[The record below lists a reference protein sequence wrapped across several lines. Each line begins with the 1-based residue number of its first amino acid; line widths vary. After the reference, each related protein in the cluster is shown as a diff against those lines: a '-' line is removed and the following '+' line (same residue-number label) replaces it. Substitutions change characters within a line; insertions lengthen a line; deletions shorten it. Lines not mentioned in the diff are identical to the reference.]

1 METKKPTI
9 LAIDDIQD
17 NLISLKAVLQDALP
31 EFKLLTALDG
41 KNGIALAQSEDPD
54 VILLDIVMP
63 DMDGFAVC
71 RKLKADEVLS
81 QIPVVFLTALKTD
94 RESRIKALNAGAEG
108 FLTKPLDE
116 IELIAQIR
124 AMVKIKT
131 ANRHQRMETE
141 ELSALVAERTRELEE
156 ELAERLKA
164 EEALRFSE
172 LELREAQSVA
182 RIGNWKWD
190 IKNGEVT
197 WSDEMYLIFGIDKY
211 SYKGRLGDVISK
223 VIHPDDLHLVLP
235 SNASNI
241 ASKPVEYRIILPDKS
256 IHHIWAK
263 SGEAVMDGEGNPIFL
278 RGIAQDIT
286 ERRQAEDALRESQEH
301 YLSLFN
307 NMLDGVYRST
317 HEGKFVDVNPAMINM
332 FGYSSREEMLQVDI
346 RTELY
351 FAPEER
357 GSHILDTGQEEIE
370 VYRMR
375 RKDRSEIWVEDHGYY
390 VHDEQGRILYHEGIL
405 RDITERKQIENTLM
419 FLLESGYSD
428 ENFFHSLARYLATS
442 LRMDYVCIDR
452 LSGDQLSAQTVVIYF
467 DGKFEDNVEYSLKD
481 TPCGDVVG
489 KNICVF
495 PKQVRHIFP
504 EDAVLQEM
512 LAESYIGTTLWD
524 TGGQPIGLI
533 AAISRNPL
541 ENSSLAESVLNLVSV
556 RAAGELK
563 RKQAEEELIYLSTHD
578 ALTGLYNRAFFVEE
592 MARLERGRG
601 FPVSIVMADV
611 DRLKE
616 TNDQEGHATGDA
628 LLKRVAQT
636 LTVSFR
642 TNDVIARIGGDEFVV
657 LLSNTDA
664 NAAEEL
670 MRRVRQVILEHN
682 TTHAETPIRLSLGVS
697 TAEEPTS
704 LSEMLNEADENMY
717 NEKRGN
723 HAAS

>member
-1 METKKPTI
+1 METKKTTI

-17 NLISLKAVLQDALP
+17 NLTSLKAVLQDALP
-31 EFKLLTALDG
+31 EFRLLTALNG
-41 KNGIALAQSEDPD
+41 PNGIALAQTEDPD

-71 RKLKADEVLS
+71 RKLKADEALR

-94 RESRIKALNAGAEG
+94 RKSRVKALDVGAEG

-124 AMVKIKT
+124 AMVKIKA

-211 SYKGRLGDVISK
+211 SYKGRLGDVIAK

-263 SGEAVMDGEGNPIFL
+263 SGEAVMDGEGKPIFL

-286 ERRQAEDALRESQEH
+286 ERKQAEDALRESQEH

-346 RTELY
+346 
-351 FAPEER
+351 
-357 GSHILDTGQEEIE
+357 
-370 VYRMR
+370 
-375 RKDRSEIWVEDHGYY
+375 
-390 VHDEQGRILYHEGIL
+390 
-405 RDITERKQIENTLM
+405 
-419 FLLESGYSD
+419 
-428 ENFFHSLARYLATS
+428 
-442 LRMDYVCIDR
+442 
-452 LSGDQLSAQTVVIYF
+452 
-467 DGKFEDNVEYSLKD
+467 
-481 TPCGDVVG
+481 
-489 KNICVF
+489 
-495 PKQVRHIFP
+495 
-504 EDAVLQEM
+504 
-512 LAESYIGTTLWD
+512 
-524 TGGQPIGLI
+524 
-533 AAISRNPL
+533 
-541 ENSSLAESVLNLVSV
+541 
-556 RAAGELK
+556 
-563 RKQAEEELIYLSTHD
+563 
-578 ALTGLYNRAFFVEE
+578 
-592 MARLERGRG
+592 
-601 FPVSIVMADV
+601 
-611 DRLKE
+611 
-616 TNDQEGHATGDA
+616 
-628 LLKRVAQT
+628 
-636 LTVSFR
+636 
-642 TNDVIARIGGDEFVV
+642 
-657 LLSNTDA
+657 
-664 NAAEEL
+664 
-670 MRRVRQVILEHN
+670 
-682 TTHAETPIRLSLGVS
+682 
-697 TAEEPTS
+697 
-704 LSEMLNEADENMY
+704 
-717 NEKRGN
+717 
-723 HAAS
+723 